1 MPSKDNHTDKH
12 PNPKTRVK
20 NPAIVLLLNLLLM
33 LIVGMLLIWLSMA
46 FLKGY
51 TRHNDSVTVPKLSG
65 LTQQDALSLLRESDL
80 NMEVVDSVYNETMD
94 PGVILESTPK
104 SGSSVKR
111 NRTIF
116 VTVNTTLVKQ
126 ARIPDVYEVSRRQ
139 AEAALRREGF
149 VNIREEYIPGVYSD
163 LAMSVKDG
171 NTGAVLQ
178 PGSTLAYNQPII
190 LEVTSSQLMDS
201 VALAQQY
208 ALDSVIL
215 DSAAESGSTNS
226 PEANN
231 DWF

>member
-1 MPSKDNHTDKH
+1 MPSKDNHNDKQ

-20 NPAIVLLLNLLLM
+20 NPAIVILLNLLLM
-33 LIVGMLLIWLSMA
+33 LIVGILLIWLSMA

-51 TRHNDSVTVPKLSG
+51 TRHNDSVTVPNLSG
-65 LTQQDALSLLRESDL
+65 LTQQDALSLLRD
-80 NMEVVDSVYNETMD
+80 NETMD
-94 PGVILESTPK
+94 PGAILESTPK

-190 LEVTSSQLMDS
+190 LEITSSQLMDS